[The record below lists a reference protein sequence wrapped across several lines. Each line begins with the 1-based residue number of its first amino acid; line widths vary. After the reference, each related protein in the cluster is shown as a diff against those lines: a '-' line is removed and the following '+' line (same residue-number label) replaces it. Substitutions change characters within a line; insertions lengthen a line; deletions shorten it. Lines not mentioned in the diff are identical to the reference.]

1 MDYSAS
7 KNPEKLNPLQEKSDD
22 NSEKLGV
29 KESFQSHSKEVK
41 EATDTGKSA
50 YIEAVGLDESA
61 ETSGKVSEILTDTKE
76 QNASSA
82 ASTSRTQKF
91 TAEQIKAQL
100 LKKLPPEKEMRK
112 QIEKEIKKEID
123 YLHSK
128 AMGMVRRPGEA
139 NYFEMSNLMRKI
151 RELKGILCFLL
162 KSSFD
167 NLKTLWLRYVHGV
180 M

>member
-7 KNPEKLNPLQEKSDD
+7 KNPEKLENSSDRL
-22 NSEKLGV
+22 NV
-29 KESFQSHSKEVK
+29 KESLQSHSKEVK
-41 EATDTGKSA
+41 EAADTGKAA
-50 YIEAVGLDESA
+50 YREAVGLDESA
-61 ETSGKVSEILTDTKE
+61 ETSGKVSEILTKMKE
-76 QNASSA
+76 EDA
-82 ASTSRTQKF
+82 ASGGFAVRTQKF
-91 TAEQIKAQL
+91 TAAQIKAQL
-100 LKKLPPEKEMRK
+100 LKKLPSEKEMRK

-151 RELKGILCFLL
+151 RELKGILCFLV

-167 NLKTLWLRYVHGV
+167 SLKTLWLRYVHGV

>member
-1 MDYSAS
+1 MDYSAN
-7 KNPEKLNPLQEKSDD
+7 KNTEKLNPLQEKSDD

-41 EATDTGKSA
+41 EAADTGKSA

-61 ETSGKVSEILTDTKE
+61 ETSGKVSEILTKTKE
-76 QNASSA
+76 DDVASGGFA
-82 ASTSRTQKF
+82 VRTQKF
-91 TAEQIKAQL
+91 TAAQIKAQL
-100 LKKLPPEKEMRK
+100 LKKIPSEKEMRK

-128 AMGMVRRPGEA
+128 AMSMVRRPGET

-162 KSSFD
+162 KASFD